1 MHELSIAQGI
11 LDIVREHVPE
21 GQSAGVRNVEVR
33 VGRMSG
39 VVPESL
45 EFCFEALV
53 LDSPFQRARLAIE
66 SIPVRCTCRRCA
78 AEFEIDDPIFLCRE
92 CGSGDV
98 HVSSGTELEV
108 VQIELDD
115 SLSEVP

>member
-21 GQSAGVRNVEVR
+21 GQSAGVRTIEVR

-53 LDSPFQRARLAIE
+53 LDSPFQLGNN
-66 SIPVRCTCRRCA
+66 
-78 AEFEIDDPIFLCRE
+78 L
-92 CGSGDV
+92 
-98 HVSSGTELEV
+98 
-108 VQIELDD
+108 
-115 SLSEVP
+115 